1 MTSGSRTPLP
11 VRERGRIMHDHL
23 SIGGWF
29 FLITAWAGIII
40 LNVYCFW
47 NIFREREEE
56 IAEPV
61 SELEEAEKN
70 H

>member
-1 MTSGSRTPLP
+1 MEKRRL
-11 VRERGRIMHDHL
+11 MHDQL

-29 FLITAWAGIII
+29 FLIAAWAGIII

-56 IAEPV
+56 IAEPIA
-61 SELEEAEKN
+61 ELEEAEKTR
-70 H
+70 